1 MVEPVSRIKNVHGI
15 YAYSFSKDCQTKE
28 NSSFGIY
35 SWNVHVVDFW
45 KMEGVKSVL
54 LSAYMYIFN
63 VLWK

>member
-35 SWNVHVVDFW
+35 S
-45 KMEGVKSVL
+45 
-54 LSAYMYIFN
+54 
-63 VLWK
+63 